1 MATSYRKQAI
11 LAGVQTEFGGN
22 AYTHES
28 VEVTVTATM
37 KNGSLL
43 AGDTEVAI
51 AAAAT
56 ADAIIDD
63 PRFDD
68 GFFEVGDTAFT
79 RVAKRNVIANKDVL
93 TFSDGAYTSE
103 TLTALDAAGVIL
115 QSADT
120 DFTLN

>member
-22 AYTHES
+22 GYTHES
-28 VEVTVTATM
+28 VEVTITATM

-43 AGDTEVAI
+43 VGATEAAI
-51 AAAAT
+51 ADAAT
-56 ADAIIDD
+56 VDGILDD
-63 PRFDD
+63 PMIDD
-68 GFFEVGDTAFT
+68 GFYEVGDKVLT

-103 TLTALDAAGVIL
+103 TLTLLDGAGVIL
-115 QSADT
+115 QPADT
-120 DFTLN
+120 NFTRN